1 MPGNVI
7 EELKA
12 RNIGPRFCYRPPPGG
27 GMTLDHIPAAAP
39 SLARLIQELNK
50 LPGIGP
56 KSAQRLAYH
65 MIRLSNDE
73 ALALADAIT
82 AVKQNIVFCDLCQ
95 NLTDASPCSICSN
108 ARRNRTQICVV
119 EDPLDVLALE
129 RTHCYL
135 GLYHV
140 LHGVISPLNG
150 IGPEQLKLK
159 ELFPRLSGGEVTE
172 LIIATN
178 PTLEGE
184 ATAMYLSRHLV
195 HTNLKVTHLAR
206 GLPVGGSLEY
216 SDELTLSRA
225 FQGRQEV

>member
-1 MPGNVI
+1 
-7 EELKA
+7 
-12 RNIGPRFCYRPPPGG
+12 
-27 GMTLDHIPAAAP
+27 MTLEHIPAAAP
-39 SLARLIQELNK
+39 SLARLINELNK

-65 MIRLSNDE
+65 MIRLSSDE

-82 AVKQNIVFCDLCQ
+82 AVKHNIVFCGQCQ

-108 ARRNRTQICVV
+108 AQRNRGQICVV
-119 EDPLDVLALE
+119 EDPMDVLALE
-129 RTHCYL
+129 RIHCYL

-150 IGPEQLKLK
+150 VGPEQLKIR

-184 ATAMYLSRHLV
+184 NTAMYLTRRLQD
-195 HTNLKVTHLAR
+195 TGLKITHLAR
-206 GLPVGGSLEY
+206 GLPIGGSLEY

-225 FQGRQEV
+225 FQGRQEA